1 MRLHEV
7 HQGIRKNKKG
17 RRVGRGPGSGFGKT
31 CGRGHKGQKSRAG
44 WSRSPTFQG
53 GAMPLV
59 RRVPKRGFNNRFALV
74 IAEVNIRDLER
85 VFSDGDEI
93 DVDVIRSQ
101 FGKGRF
107 DELKVLGEGE
117 LTKKLKVS
125 AIINFK

>member
-1 MRLHEV
+1 
-7 HQGIRKNKKG
+7 
-17 RRVGRGPGSGFGKT
+17 
-31 CGRGHKGQKSRAG
+31 
-44 WSRSPTFQG
+44 
-53 GAMPLV
+53 MPLV

-125 AIINFK
+125 AHRFSRSAREKIERAGGQTVVVVRRTPVADKQRAAKAASKTS